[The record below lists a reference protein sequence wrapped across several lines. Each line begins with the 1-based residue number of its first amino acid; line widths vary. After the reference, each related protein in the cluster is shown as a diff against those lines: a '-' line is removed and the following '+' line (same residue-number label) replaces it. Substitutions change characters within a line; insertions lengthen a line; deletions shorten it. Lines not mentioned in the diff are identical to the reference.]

1 LRNGRMK
8 RITDEG
14 EPVVLVPLVV
24 EPVEVGLALR
34 LVPPNVRDL
43 LLALEGSV
51 RNITHNTVL

>member
-1 LRNGRMK
+1 MK

>member
-1 LRNGRMK
+1 MGERMK

-34 LVPPNVRDL
+34 PVPPDVRDL
-43 LLALEGSV
+43 LLALEGNV
-51 RNITHNTVL
+51 RNTIRATVP